1 MAHAIWKGAITF
13 GLVHVPIA
21 LYTASDDISV
31 DFDWLDKSTMDP
43 VGYKR
48 VNKRTGKEIT
58 KENIVKGIKQE
69 NDKYVLISEEEIKA
83 AFPKST
89 QMIEIESFVKAGSI
103 ALMLLEQPYYLE
115 PTGQGSKV
123 YALLRE
129 TMLSE
134 NVVGV
139 AKIVI
144 HTKEHLAIL
153 IPKDDVLILNTI
165 RWIKEIRSF
174 EELSIPEKGKTALKP
189 NDLKMATQLIKD
201 MTTKWDIEQ
210 YIDTF
215 TPAIQK
221 LVDKKIKA
229 GNVATVEPLE
239 ESYEVN
245 DSNIADLTDL
255 LMKSLA
261 GNKKLTESK

>member
-21 LYTASDDISV
+21 LYTASEDISV
-31 DFDWLDKSTMDP
+31 DFDWLDKLSMDP

-48 VNKRTGKEIT
+48 VNKRTGKEIA

-69 NDKYVLISEEEIKA
+69 SGAYVILSEDEIKA

-89 QMIEIESFVKAGSI
+89 QMIEIESFVKAQSI
-103 ALMLLEQPYYLE
+103 SLILLEQPYYLE
-115 PTGQGSKV
+115 PIGQGSKV

-144 HTKEHLAIL
+144 HTKEHLAVL
-153 IPKDDVLILNTI
+153 IPKEDVLILNTI
-165 RWIKEIRSF
+165 RWSKEIRSF
-174 EELSIPEKGKTALKP
+174 EELSIPKKGKTDLKP

-201 MTTKWDIEQ
+201 MTNEFDIDR
-210 YIDTF
+210 YSDTF
-215 TPAIQK
+215 TPSIQK
-221 LVDKKIKA
+221 LVNKKIKA
-229 GNVATVEPLE
+229 GNVAKVEPLE
-239 ESYEVN
+239 DSYEVE
-245 DSNIADLTDL
+245 DSNIKDLTNL
-255 LMKSLA
+255 LMKSLS
-261 GNKKLTESK
+261 GNKNVVFSK

>member
-21 LYTASDDISV
+21 LYTASEDISV
-31 DFDWLDKSTMDP
+31 DFDWLDKLTMDP

-48 VNKRTGKEIT
+48 VNKRTGKEIA

-69 NDKYVLISEEEIKA
+69 NGDYVIISEDEIKA

-89 QMIEIESFVKAGSI
+89 QMIEIESFVKAESI
-103 ALMLLEQPYYLE
+103 SLTLLEHPYYLE

-134 NVVGV
+134 KVVGV

-153 IPKDDVLILNTI
+153 IPKEDVLILNTI
-165 RWIKEIRSF
+165 RWNKEIRTF
-174 EELSIPEKGKTALKP
+174 DELSIPKKGKTDLKP
-189 NDLKMATQLIKD
+189 NELKMATQLIKD
-201 MTTKWDIEQ
+201 MTNEWEIDQ
-210 YIDTF
+210 YNDTF

-221 LVDKKIKA
+221 LVKLKIKA

-239 ESYEVN
+239 DSYQVE
-245 DSNIADLTDL
+245 DSNIKDLTDL

-261 GNKKLTESK
+261 GNKKTVSSK